1 MTAERLSNARRPK
14 ETAACAFVYAE
25 AHDLRSA
32 SRNEAGDRRMI
43 ERPVRL
49 DGPQFAEAL
58 SRELTHLSRSQGSAR
73 RYGEAGAGGTL
84 NVRAG
89 VRQIIEAHQHVR
101 HSEGYDG

>member
-58 SRELTHLSRSQGSAR
+58 SRELTHPISVPRLSPSH
-73 RYGEAGAGGTL
+73 GEPGAAGTL
-84 NVRAG
+84 NARAG
-89 VRQIIEAHQHVR
+89 GRRIIKVPTHVPP
-101 HSEGYDG
+101 SGGND